1 MTPRERT
8 EEKLLDVHPDLVAVV
23 RLALTHSPVPFIVT
37 EGVRSLE
44 KQKKLFELGA
54 TRTLKSRHLR
64 TTAGNCHAVDVAAWL
79 DVDADGELD
88 QGEIRWDWPLYR
100 DIAFAMK
107 GAAQQLNVPLVWG
120 GDWQSLKDGPHFEL
134 DRRYYP

>member
-1 MTPRERT
+1 MISHKRT
-8 EEKLLDVHPDLVAVV
+8 EEKLQGVHPDLVAVV
-23 RLALTHSPVPFIVT
+23 RLALTLSPVPFIVT